1 MDHRSVTRAR
11 AFLKAQVRFNNGM
24 STMDCVI
31 RDLSDGGARLQLSDS
46 VAIPSTFE
54 LYIPKRDETRRAILH
69 WRNCEE
75 IGVGFQGA
83 SLSEPDT
90 HGLLRRV
97 AQLES
102 DTATLRRLVETIRRE
117 IGISCQCCGASSA
130 NTSVHA

>member
-11 AFLKAQVRFNNGM
+11 ALLKAQIRFNSGM

-31 RDLSDGGARLQLSDS
+31 RDLSEGGARLQLSDS

-69 WRNCEE
+69 WRNSEE

-102 DTATLRRLVETIRRE
+102 DTATLRRLVETMHRE
-117 IGISCQCCGASSA
+117 IGISCQCCGANSV
-130 NTSVHA
+130 NTAVHA